1 MPFSSM
7 NPTGREAGR
16 LPGLNHVIKMG
27 VAMNDA
33 LLLYI
38 FLALMVFNLLAS
50 VVYALGLN
58 QMRVRVQRHLKQQL
72 QNPNTD
78 VTRAV

>member
-1 MPFSSM
+1 
-7 NPTGREAGR
+7 
-16 LPGLNHVIKMG
+16 
-27 VAMNDA
+27 MNDA

-38 FLALMVFNLLAS
+38 FLSLMVFNLLAS
-50 VVYALGLN
+50 IVYALGLN

-72 QNPNTD
+72 QNSNTD